1 MNTTVHKEHYVHAAS
16 IGIFFFSCCLLDFIL
31 FMRHQILKFLRC
43 NLSLNEKIMFPFNIL
58 LSRLMRNIILVLVLC
73 TSFKFDRHSARSRP
87 LLLSLI
93 FLACLLT
100 FSFVALTV
108 SHLDVRNHE
117 SDAKT
122 GQYRTLCPNLR

>member
-1 MNTTVHKEHYVHAAS
+1 MSMQLPSAPFSFVLSARFYFVHASLGCVHWDAFP
-16 IGIFFFSCCLLDFIL
+16 G
-31 FMRHQILKFLRC
+31 C

-73 TSFKFDRHSARSRP
+73 TSFEFDRHYARSRP

-108 SHLDVRNHE
+108 SHFDVRNHE